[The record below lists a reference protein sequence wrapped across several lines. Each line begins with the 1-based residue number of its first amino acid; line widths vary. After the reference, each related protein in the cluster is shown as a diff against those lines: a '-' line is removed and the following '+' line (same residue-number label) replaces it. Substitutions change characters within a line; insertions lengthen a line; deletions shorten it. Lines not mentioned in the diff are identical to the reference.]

1 MEQEKVY
8 IGAKLIRACPM
19 SKQDFNV
26 KKGILLSYHE
36 FHVTPIPGYQVTYPD
51 GYVSWSPQATFEEAY
66 RLVSDAEK
74 KLIF

>member
-1 MEQEKVY
+1 MEKEKVY

-19 SKQDFNV
+19 NRLDFLARTG
-26 KKGILLSYHE
+26 GIG
-36 FHVTPIPGYQVTYPD
+36 IPGDSLREGYCVKYPD
-51 GYVSWSPQATFEEAY
+51 GYTSWSPRATFEEAY